1 MCSSDL
7 FENQYIG
14 QLGAL
19 HPALQLRLGLVQA
32 VYVFELD
39 IQSISKQITA
49 KYRKLSK
56 FPVVKRD
63 LAIVVEAKIT
73 LDQVI
78 KCIKNATTGTLINL
92 ELFDVYQGEGIDL
105 GKKSLAMGLT
115 FQGSSSTLTD
125 EEVEASMGV
134 VLSRLKNELGGTLRE
149 K

>member
-1 MCSSDL
+1 
-7 FENQYIG
+7 
-14 QLGAL
+14 
-19 HPALQLRLGLVQA
+19 
-32 VYVFELD
+32 
-39 IQSISKQITA
+39 
-49 KYRKLSK
+49 
-56 FPVVKRD
+56 
-63 LAIVVEAKIT
+63 VVEAKIT